1 MCGGARALC
10 GLTARVVLAWCGL
23 LLAVGPVL
31 GGAEDSRP
39 VRIGVLAKRGP
50 QLCLTEWAATAEYL
64 GGEIPGYRF
73 EIRPLRYHE
82 VAPAVAAGKVDFVL
96 ANPALYVE
104 LERFHGASRIVTL
117 RSLYGG
123 KPYTVYAGVIF
134 CKSGRDD
141 IRELSELKGKTFM
154 AVEEDSFGGWQMA
167 WRELK
172 EHGIDP
178 YRDFSDLRFADTQ
191 DAVVYAV
198 RDGEVEAGTVRADTL
213 AQMVLEGKVRW
224 DQFQVVNPQLGEDA
238 VLPFPHSTRTYP
250 EWPLAKVRH
259 TSDELAQKVA
269 IALLRMSPESPAAK
283 AAGCAG
289 WVIPQN
295 YEPVH
300 DCLRELRIG
309 PYRDYGKVT
318 LEAVA
323 RRYWPWL
330 VGAVAVFVLAC
341 VVSVYVT
348 RLNRALRHAL
358 SEHRRELAD
367 RRRAEETVRLSESR
381 LRQIIDLVPHMIFAK
396 DRDGRFLLANRTLA
410 EAYDTTVEELTGKR
424 HAQVH
429 PVEEELRLM
438 LEDDLAVIE
447 SGKPKMIP
455 RESFMDAD
463 GNLRLLQT
471 IKIPYT
477 ASGTSEP
484 AMLGVAIDI
493 TELTRAEE
501 ALRKSEQLRA
511 EAEKLAAIGR
521 LAAGVAH
528 EINNPL
534 TGVLTFS
541 HLLKDKEN
549 MDEQDR
555 KDLELIIHETTR
567 AAEIVRGLL
576 EFARERPPQ
585 KEPLNV
591 NEVIQRTVRLL
602 GKQEAFQHVAVRER
616 FQEDLPHVDG
626 DMNQLQQVFL
636 NLSLNACEAMPGG
649 GTLTIST
656 MADDGRVLVKLT
668 DTGCGIKKEN
678 LQRILEPFFSTKP
691 VGQGTGLGLSVSYG
705 IVRQHGGTLEV
716 ESEEGKG
723 STFTVVLPSLL
734 DDRLERHPEK
744 LRVES

>member
-1 MCGGARALC
+1 MRGVQKALS
-10 GLTARVVLAWCGL
+10 GLTARVVLACCGL
-23 LLAVGPVL
+23 LLAAGPVL
-31 GGAEDSRP
+31 GGGEESRP

-50 QLCLTEWAATAEYL
+50 QRCLEEWGVTAEYL
-64 GGEIPGYRF
+64 GAEIPGYRF
-73 EIRPLRYHE
+73 EIRPLRYDE
-82 VAPAVAAGKVDFVL
+82 VAPVVEAGKVDFIL

-104 LERFHGASRIVTL
+104 LERFHGASPIVTL
-117 RSLYGG
+117 RNLYAG
-123 KPYTVYAGVIF
+123 KPYTVYAGVII
-134 CKSGRDD
+134 CKSGRED

-154 AVEEDSFGGWQMA
+154 GVEEDSFGGWQMA

-172 EHGIDP
+172 KHGIDP
-178 YRDFSDLRFADTQ
+178 YRDFSDLRFTNTH

-198 RDGEVEAGTVRADTL
+198 RDGEVDAGTVRADTL

-224 DQFQVVNPQLGEDA
+224 DQFQVINAQRGEEA
-238 VLPFPHSTRTYP
+238 ILPFPHSTRTYP
-250 EWPLAKVRH
+250 EWPLAKVRQ

-269 IALLRMSPESPAAK
+269 VALLRMSPESPAAK

-295 YEPVH
+295 YEPVQ

-309 PYRDYGKVT
+309 PYQDYGEVT
-318 LEAVA
+318 LEAAV
-323 RRYWPWL
+323 RRYRPWL
-330 VGAVAVFVLAC
+330 VGAVAILVFAC
-341 VVSVYVT
+341 VLFVYVA
-348 RLNRALRHAL
+348 RLNRALRDRL
-358 SEHRRELAD
+358 SQHRQELIE
-367 RRRAEETVRLSESR
+367 RRRAEETIRLSETR
-381 LRQIIDLVPHMIFAK
+381 LRQVIDLVPHMIFAK
-396 DRDGRFLLANRTLA
+396 DRDGRFLLVNRTLA
-410 EAYDTTVEELTGKR
+410 EAYDTTVEELTGKK
-424 HAQVH
+424 HAEVH
-429 PVEEELRLM
+429 PIEEELRHM
-438 LEDDLAVIE
+438 LADDLAVIE
-447 SGKPKMIP
+447 SGQPKIVP
-455 RESFMDAD
+455 QESFMDAE
-463 GNLRLLQT
+463 GNVRLLQV

-493 TELTRAEE
+493 TELKQAEE
-501 ALRKSEQLRA
+501 ALRKSEQMRA

-541 HLLKDKEN
+541 HLLKDKQN

-591 NEVIQRTVRLL
+591 NEVIRRTMRLL
-602 GKQEAFQHVAVRER
+602 GKQEAFQHVALRES
-616 FQEDLPHVDG
+616 FQEDLPNVDG
-626 DMNQLQQVFL
+626 DMNQLQQVFV

-649 GTLTIST
+649 GTLTVST

-705 IVRQHGGTLEV
+705 IVRQHGGSLEV

-734 DDRLERHPEK
+734 GTLA
-744 LRVES
+744 